1 MLETGRHELKE
12 KQEEL
17 INVNRE
23 MKACKTEHSKTLAC
37 LDTTSKELKAK
48 HTQLEAFNRRL
59 EKSKTEHTRTA
70 ADLRTARKELFA
82 VRDELG
88 ATTRDLNDTRK
99 EKESLEVC
107 FTVITC
113 MSVCEDSC
121 TVVLCWTRYII
132 T

>member
-1 MLETGRHELKE
+1 MDTQAQVVNLEEMLETGRHELKE

-17 INVNRE
+17 INVNHE
-23 MKACKTEHSKTLAC
+23 LKACKTEHSKTLTHFDA
-37 LDTTSKELKAK
+37 TSKELKAK
-48 HTQLEAFNRRL
+48 CTLLKASNRELETS
-59 EKSKTEHTRTA
+59 KSEHTRTA
-70 ADLRTARKELFA
+70 ADLRTTHKELTA

-113 MSVCEDSC
+113 MSVC
-121 TVVLCWTRYII
+121 
-132 T
+132 